1 MCSVQGT
8 FAVEKNL
15 ILIVYYNK
23 CYAEGLSNTSI
34 ALRYIHCISGVLFK
48 TLNFYGMEGD

>member
-15 ILIVYYNK
+15 ILIVHYDK
-23 CYAEGLSNTSI
+23 CYAEGLSNTPI

-48 TLNFYGMEGD
+48 TLNFYGMEED